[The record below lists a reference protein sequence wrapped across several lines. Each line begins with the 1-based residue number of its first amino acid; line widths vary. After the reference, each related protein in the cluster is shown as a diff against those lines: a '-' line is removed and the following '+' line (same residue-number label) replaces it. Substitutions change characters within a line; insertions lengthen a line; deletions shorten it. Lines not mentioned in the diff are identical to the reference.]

1 MKVKDY
7 LKSKYQTITIIGNTW
22 QLTIENPISKQERK
36 RIEDIL
42 ELDVKAEL
50 ELFKT
55 KVVLYV

>member
-50 ELFKT
+50 EMFKIR
-55 KVVLYV
+55 VVLYV